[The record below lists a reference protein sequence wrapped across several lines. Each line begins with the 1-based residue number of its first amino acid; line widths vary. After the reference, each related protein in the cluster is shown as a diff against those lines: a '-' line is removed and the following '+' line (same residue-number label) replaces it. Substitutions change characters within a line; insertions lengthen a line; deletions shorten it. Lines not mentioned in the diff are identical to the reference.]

1 MLTSSEIH
9 GGGILGLRKDRAE
22 QRGSTEELMCDGG
35 SLSARE
41 HAQRWNQLVIINLGT
56 RVCKWEAL
64 CFGSKEADHVHEV
77 GMMPASVTERDNSRL
92 PPNN

>member
-1 MLTSSEIH
+1 M
-9 GGGILGLRKDRAE
+9 RKDRASRAE
-22 QRGSTEELMCDGG
+22 QSGSTEELMCDGG

-41 HAQRWNQLVIINLGT
+41 HAQRWNQLVIINLGP

>member
-1 MLTSSEIH
+1 M
-9 GGGILGLRKDRAE
+9 RKDRASRAE
-22 QRGSTEELMCDGG
+22 QSGSTEELMCDGG

-64 CFGSKEADHVHEV
+64 CFGSKEADHVHELTFSNV
-77 GMMPASVTERDNSRL
+77 V
-92 PPNN
+92 